1 MRPGILLASFD
12 RLGTSLNGEIVYERT
27 SEEPEEGELKFNSM
41 TNTLRRYQNGEWIEI
56 TRKVGPE
63 IQR

>member
-1 MRPGILLASFD
+1 MRTGILLASLD
-12 RLGTSLNGEIVYERT
+12 RFVTSLNGEIVCEKAP
-27 SEEPEEGELKFNSM
+27 EEPKEGKLKLNSM
-41 TNTLRRYQNGEWIEI
+41 TNTLRRYQNGEWIDI

>member
-1 MRPGILLASFD
+1 MRTGILLASFD
-12 RLGTSLNGEIVYERT
+12 RFGTSLNGEIVYERT

-41 TNTLRRYQNGEWIEI
+41 TNTLRRYQNGEWIDI
-56 TRKVGPE
+56 ASKVGPK

>member
-1 MRPGILLASFD
+1 MRTGILLASLD
-12 RLGTSLNGEIVYERT
+12 RFVTSLNGEIVCEKT
-27 SEEPEEGELKFNSM
+27 LEEPKEGQLKFNSM
-41 TNTLRRYQNGEWIEI
+41 TNTLRRYQNGELIDI